1 MKPFQFSKPASVELT
16 AAIRWYERQRTG
28 LGGDLFDAIV
38 ATIDL
43 IRTHPEIGVAR
54 PERLPSRQMA
64 VNGFPYRVVYRIRE
78 QDVYVVAI
86 AHMRRRTDYW
96 KHRL

>member
-1 MKPFQFSKPASVELT
+1 M
-16 AAIRWYERQRTG
+16 G

-43 IRTHPEIGVAR
+43 IRTHPEIGR
-54 PERLPSRQMA
+54 PRSGRLQSREMA

-78 QDVYVVAI
+78 HDVYVVAI
-86 AHMRRRTDYW
+86 AHMRRRPDYW
-96 KHRL
+96 KHRV